1 MSASVPEC
9 KKLRPNDTTR
19 TTTQT
24 LAATKERTHIARCL
38 SPLLVFVHR
47 SPADDAMALVHR
59 ERPRTRHWVSMKV
72 VAEHFA
78 ARTGVQPD
86 KFCKLAR

>member
-9 KKLRPNDTTR
+9 KKMRPNDTTR

-47 SPADDAMALVHR
+47 SPADDAMALVDR
-59 ERPRTRHWVSMKV
+59 ERPHTRHWVHLKV

-78 ARTGVQPD
+78 VRTVCSATT
-86 KFCKLAR
+86 FCKLAR